1 MGGEQVRSSR
11 STVAASK
18 ETLMSVLN
26 TRMLSTL
33 IARNLD
39 RNYGRLGVSTNRMSS
54 GLRINSAADDTA
66 NISVRELLRGRP
78 QSGHP
83 QRQ

>member
-1 MGGEQVRSSR
+1 
-11 STVAASK
+11 
-18 ETLMSVLN
+18 MSVLN

-54 GLRINSAADDTA
+54 GLRINLSLIH
-66 NISVRELLRGRP
+66 ISEPTRRT
-78 QSGHP
+78 Q
-83 QRQ
+83 